1 MISICVIEDI
11 SEIQEGLEAIIKN
24 DDRFLLLKCFATAE
38 EAIEELPLLVP
49 NIVIADINLPGK
61 TGIECVATIKNM
73 VPAIQFIMFT
83 IYEDNDQVF
92 EAIKAGANG
101 YILKNTPPDKIIES
115 LIDLSEGGSPM
126 TAKIARKVI
135 ANMQVNASINPNN
148 IEVLT
153 SRENEVLQLLS
164 KGFLYKEIAD
174 KLHIATSTV
183 KRHLSHI
190 YQKLQVQNK
199 TEAINKMYSR

>member
-1 MISICVIEDI
+1 MISICIIEDI
-11 SEIQEGLEAIIKN
+11 PEIQLGLKSVIELNKNFII
-24 DDRFLLLKCFATAE
+24 LKCYNNAE
-38 EAIEELPLLVP
+38 DAMEEIP
-49 NIVIADINLPGK
+49 NLIPHIVIADINLPGK
-61 TGIECVATIKNM
+61 SGIDCVRFIKNI

-92 EAIKAGANG
+92 DAIKAGANG
-101 YILKNTPPDKIIES
+101 YILKNTPPNKIIDA

-126 TAKIARKVI
+126 TPKIARKVI
-135 ANMQVNASINPNN
+135 SNMQCNTVSNN
-148 IEVLT
+148 IETLT

-174 KLHIATSTV
+174 KLQIAISTV

>member
-1 MISICVIEDI
+1 MITVCIIEDI
-11 SEIQEGLEAIIKN
+11 LEIQEGLKSIIVK
-24 DDRFLLLKCFATAE
+24 DDRFLLLKCFTNAE
-38 EAIEELPLLVP
+38 EAMEELPQLIP

-61 TGIECVATIKNM
+61 TGIECVTTIKEI

-92 EAIKAGANG
+92 DAIKAGANG
-101 YILKNTPPDKIIES
+101 YILKNTTPEKIIES

-135 ANMQVNASINPNN
+135 ANMQTKEHDTE
-148 IEVLT
+148 IELLT
-153 SRENEVLQLLS
+153 SRENEVIQLLS
-164 KGFLYKEIAD
+164 KGFLYKEIAE
-174 KLHIATSTV
+174 KLLISISTV

-199 TEAINKMYSR
+199 TEALNKMYHR

>member
-1 MISICVIEDI
+1 MISICIIEDI
-11 SEIQEGLEAIIKN
+11 IEIQEGLKFIVES
-24 DDRFLLLKCFATAE
+24 DPRFLLLKCFTNAE

-49 NIVIADINLPGK
+49 NIVIADINLGGK
-61 TGIECVATIKNM
+61 SGIECVQAVKDL

-101 YILKNTPPDKIIES
+101 YILKNTPPNKIIEA
-115 LIDLSEGGSPM
+115 LVDLSEGGSPM
-126 TAKIARKVI
+126 SAKIARKVI
-135 ANMQVNASINPNN
+135 TNLQGDSVKNKN
-148 IEVLT
+148 IELLT
-153 SRENEVLQLLS
+153 DRENEVIQLLS

-174 KLHIATSTV
+174 KLSIATSTV

-199 TEAINKMYSR
+199 TEAINKLHNR

>member
-1 MISICVIEDI
+1 MITVCIVEDLKEIQDGLKAVIENN
-11 SEIQEGLEAIIKN
+11 SQ
-24 DDRFLLLKCFATAE
+24 FLLLKCFNNAE
-38 EAIEELPLLVP
+38 DAIAELPELVP

-61 TGIECVATIKNM
+61 SGIECVHIVKEI

-83 IYEDNDQVF
+83 IYDDNDQVF

-101 YILKNTPPDKIIES
+101 YILKNTAPEKIMES

-126 TAKIARKVI
+126 TPKIARKVI
-135 ANMQVNASINPNN
+135 ANMQKNEASTS
-148 IEVLT
+148 IEELT
-153 SRENEVLQLLS
+153 HRENEVLQLLS

-174 KLHIATSTV
+174 KLSIATSTV

-199 TEAINKMYSR
+199 TEAINKMYGR

>member
-1 MISICVIEDI
+1 MISVCIVEDI
-11 SEIQEGLEAIIKN
+11 LEIQNGLRAIIES
-24 DDRFLLLKCFATAE
+24 DERFLLLKCFDNAE
-38 EAIEELPLLVP
+38 DAIKELPELVP

-61 TGIECVATIKNM
+61 SGIECVAAIKEV

-101 YILKNTPPDKIIES
+101 YILKNTKPAKILEA
-115 LIDLSEGGSPM
+115 LVDLSEGGSPM
-126 TAKIARKVI
+126 SAKIARKVI
-135 ANMQVNASINPNN
+135 ASMQTNKQSTDIAT
-148 IEVLT
+148 LT
-153 SRENEVLQLLS
+153 ARENEVLQLLS

-174 KLHIATSTV
+174 KLEIATSTV
-183 KRHLSHI
+183 KRHLSHV